1 MTQVDCFI
9 QKGNT
14 QVHVGRIDMELA
26 HSALLELKVGACV
39 RQQDVNQ
46 LMKYVNAKR
55 ACGLQ
60 VKHAAV
66 ICFRQDGQ
74 VEIVWMELDPP

>member
-1 MTQVDCFI
+1 MEVAH
-9 QKGNT
+9 NT
-14 QVHVGRIDMELA
+14 I
-26 HSALLELKVGACV
+26 LELKVGACV

-55 ACGLQ
+55 ACGLY

-66 ICFRQDGQ
+66 VCFRVDHT
-74 VEIVWMELDPP
+74 VEIVWMCI